1 MARQMPKDMQ
11 ELLGKLHDPDT
22 IRSIQG
28 RWNEYV
34 ATNEQYEQN
43 YPQQFAHQVEGNLK
57 FKEQKSIPTPAE
69 QMAMFED
76 MLREE
81 IEEHLDEKELQG
93 KDEVYELHE
102 NKNIGTPK
110 PDLPNGRAEKVTD
123 FKLNFEDRGL
133 RDSPVSEDKTN
144 DMDRSQELNVIWLQ
158 DYKDQKAKEAQE
170 PVQDTP
176 KQEPQPDKPYEL
188 NLTFGRL
195 EEPDKSDQTLEP
207 EEPGME
213 PEEG

>member
-1 MARQMPKDMQ
+1 MARQMPKDIQ

-22 IRSIQG
+22 IRLIQG
-28 RWNEYV
+28 RWSEYV

-43 YPQQFAHQVEGNLK
+43 YPQQFANQVEGNLK

-81 IEEHLDEKELQG
+81 IEEHLDDKELQG
-93 KDEVYELHE
+93 KDEVYELDE

-110 PDLPNGRAEKVTD
+110 PEPPNDRTEKITD

-133 RDSPVSEDKTN
+133 RDKPVPKDKIN
-144 DMDRSQELNVIWLQ
+144 DMDKSQELNVVWLQ

-170 PVQDTP
+170 PVQDIS
-176 KQEPQPDKPYEL
+176 KQQSQPDKPYEL

-195 EEPDKSDQTLEP
+195 EEPDKSDQMLEPGEPGLEP
-207 EEPGME
+207 EEG
-213 PEEG
+213 

>member
-11 ELLGKLHDPDT
+11 ELLGKLHDPNT

-34 ATNEQYEQN
+34 AINEQYEQN
-43 YPQQFAHQVEGNLK
+43 YPQQFANQVEGNLK

-93 KDEVYELHE
+93 KDEVYELNE
-102 NKNIGTPK
+102 NKNIDTPK
-110 PDLPNGRAEKVTD
+110 PDLFNDRTEKITD

-133 RDSPVSEDKTN
+133 RDKPVPEDKTN
-144 DMDRSQELNVIWLQ
+144 DIDRSQELNVVWLK
-158 DYKDQKAKEAQE
+158 DYKDQKAKETQE
-170 PVQDTP
+170 PVLDSSKQQTP
-176 KQEPQPDKPYEL
+176 PDKPYEL

-195 EEPDKSDQTLEP
+195 EELDNSDRHIEPGEP
-207 EEPGME
+207 EVEPGD
-213 PEEG
+213 G

>member
-34 ATNEQYEQN
+34 ATNEQYEHN
-43 YPQQFAHQVEGNLK
+43 YPQQFANQVEGNLK

-81 IEEHLDEKELQG
+81 IEAHLDEKEVQG
-93 KDEVYELHE
+93 KDEVYELDE
-102 NKNIGTPK
+102 NKNIGTSK
-110 PDLPNGRAEKVTD
+110 PELPNDRTEKITD
-123 FKLNFEDRGL
+123 FRLNFEDRGL
-133 RDSPVSEDKTN
+133 RDKPVPEVKTN
-144 DMDRSQELNVIWLQ
+144 DIDRSQELNVVWLQ
-158 DYKDQKAKEAQE
+158 EYNEQKAKEAQE

-176 KQEPQPDKPYEL
+176 KQEPRPDKPYEL
-188 NLTFGRL
+188 NLTFGKL
-195 EEPDKSDQTLEP
+195 EEHDKSDRHIEP